1 MNDGQPADG
10 KEKKFSS
17 LFKRFGRG
25 KRDEDVTEEIMD
37 MVNESHEQGVL
48 EENEAEMIGNIFEFG
63 EKQAS
68 DVMTHR
74 NNIVALDNDIT
85 VKEAFDRVMEENYS
99 RYPVYDGDIDNITG
113 VLHIRDLLKIYV
125 EESNQ
130 SRKLGEVGKEILF
143 QPYCIPET
151 RNISPLFR
159 QMQSD
164 KIHMAIVV
172 DEYGQTAGI
181 ITMEDILEEIVGNIL
196 DEYDDEEE
204 QIVTDADGSYIIEGQ
219 ADLEDVEARLGIEFE
234 CEDIDTLSGFMIYK
248 LGKIPD
254 DGESFEVEYNG
265 YIFKTLE
272 VRNRMI
278 LKVKVE
284 KENREGHIDG

>member
-1 MNDGQPADG
+1 MNDGHPADG
-10 KEKKFSS
+10 KEKRFSS
-17 LFKRFGRG
+17 LLKLFGRG

-74 NNIVALDNDIT
+74 NNIVALDDDIT
-85 VKEAFDRVMEENYS
+85 VREAFDRIMKENYS

-113 VLHIRDLLKIYV
+113 ILHIRDLLKIYV
-125 EESNQ
+125 DKDNQ
-130 SRKLGEVGKEILF
+130 DRKLRDVEDTVLF
-143 QPYCIPET
+143 KPYCIPET

-159 QMQSD
+159 QMQSE

-181 ITMEDILEEIVGNIL
+181 VTMEDILEEIVGNIL
-196 DEYDDEEE
+196 DEYDEEEE

-219 ADLEDVEARLGIEFE
+219 A
-234 CEDIDTLSGFMIYK
+234 LSLI
-248 LGKIPD
+248 
-254 DGESFEVEYNG
+254 
-265 YIFKTLE
+265 
-272 VRNRMI
+272 
-278 LKVKVE
+278 
-284 KENREGHIDG
+284 HI